1 MLNEQANKP
10 ACRGNISAHTGGTTL
25 DNGFF
30 GIGDGVQHSRRW
42 LKTIGKECNYGLEYL
57 LTQEI

>member
-10 ACRGNISAHTGGTTL
+10 ACRGNISAHTGGSTL

-42 LKTIGKECNYGLEYL
+42 LKNDWKRV
-57 LTQEI
+57 